1 MSEQTQNAGASE
13 QSAGRAGKRVGRVSE
28 LTVIAPF
35 KPGGAERL
43 RAKFA
48 ANPVGFHAAA
58 KVGTLHNSRFVIIDN
73 DAKLLFATA
82 YDGDW
87 DPYINDFVRLIP
99 EVMDE
104 FFGDLEG
111 WPGIHDP
118 SVKDYIADH
127 QITAD
132 FWYVASPDATVND
145 VMRGQR
151 IAKAFDE
158 LLDAAQQ

>member
-13 QSAGRAGKRVGRVSE
+13 QSAGRAGKRAGRVSE

-43 RAKFA
+43 RAKIA
-48 ANPVGFHAAA
+48 ANPGGFHAAA

-73 DAKLLFATA
+73 DTRLLFATA

-87 DPYINDFVRLIP
+87 DPYIDDFARLIP

-118 SVKDYIADH
+118 AVKDYIASH

-132 FWYVASPDATVND
+132 LWYVASPDATVND
-145 VMRGQR
+145 VTRGQR
-151 IAKAFDE
+151 ITKALDQ